1 MVTLRLD
8 SLNRIMKNKKEEHF
22 ACNRQA
28 AAGALS
34 CGLVHLRVIH
44 NIVLYTPQLITMITT
59 DVIKHCTTGAI

>member
-8 SLNRIMKNKKEEHF
+8 SLNRKIKTQQEEQF

-28 AAGALS
+28 AVGALS

-44 NIVLYTPQLITMITT
+44 NIVLYTPQLRS
-59 DVIKHCTTGAI
+59 